1 MINLMK
7 FTDLDFQ
14 PMARLAA
21 GQQAKHTFSN
31 GWSISIITG
40 HSCMYTS
47 PESPYEVAVIRP
59 TGEFLDDDVFG
70 SQTKEEVDVLLKM
83 VGSIP
88 T

>member
-1 MINLMK
+1 
-7 FTDLDFQ
+7 
-14 PMARLAA
+14 
-21 GQQAKHTFSN
+21 
-31 GWSISIITG
+31 
-40 HSCMYTS
+40 MYTS

-70 SQTKEEVDVLLKM
+70 YQTKEDIDVLLKM